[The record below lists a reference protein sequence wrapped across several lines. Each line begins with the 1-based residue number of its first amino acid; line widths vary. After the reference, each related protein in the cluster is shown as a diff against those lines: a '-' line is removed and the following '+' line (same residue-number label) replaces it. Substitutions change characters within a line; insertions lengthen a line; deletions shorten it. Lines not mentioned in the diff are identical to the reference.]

1 MGKGQKGPGP
11 LNYRVIITPIALS
24 MIQRIPDRRVR
35 EKIADVLERLAE
47 DPEKQGKALLGE
59 LTGYRAV
66 RAAGQRYRIIYRVEK
81 ERVIVI
87 VVGVGVR
94 KEGDRKDIYT
104 LATKLFRQELL

>member
-1 MGKGQKGPGP
+1 LK
-11 LNYRVIITPIALS
+11 YRVIITPIALS

-35 EKIADVLERLAE
+35 EKIADIIGRLAE
-47 DPEKQGKALLGE
+47 GPEKQGKALLGE
-59 LTGYRAV
+59 LMGYRAV

-87 VVGVGVR
+87 VMAVEIR

-104 LATKLFRQELL
+104 LATKLFRQKLL